1 MWFIKCVCNNLLIL
15 LEVDSD
21 RCLAET
27 VKILCF
33 AVTVFVELPVE
44 WGLAYFTM
52 DMCVKMPRL
61 IKTFTHLS
69 DCNKIKY

>member
-1 MWFIKCVCNNLLIL
+1 MVYQMCLNNSIIL

-21 RCLAET
+21 RCVAET

-44 WGLAYFTM
+44 WGLGYFTM
-52 DMCVKMPRL
+52 DMCKGAQIDQNFHPSV
-61 IKTFTHLS
+61 
-69 DCNKIKY
+69 